1 MAQVWFAYA
10 TTELMIILARMFAGL
25 FTGGIF
31 VSFLTYIVNKSDPE
45 DQGKYLTYSATIKS
59 VASAFGYMIG
69 GFLGEFSVRLAF
81 LVQAGTL
88 IAVAIAFFLICEPDS
103 TANLKDIPAKQLMKE
118 ANPFQAFI
126 DSRNFMCMAFVFL
139 FAFNIFINFGNTGF
153 DQAFNY
159 YLKAQLGL
167 TSSYNGII
175 KAGVG
180 FVSFIANMSLCIW
193 IIKKTNV
200 KKSMVVLT
208 AFCALASIGTLISV
222 KIGIFILFSIL
233 VYAGYSVSVP
243 VLQNMV
249 ADQAS
254 PEQKNLVMGFF
265 NATQSLGSIAGS
277 LTAGFIY
284 SVNAKL
290 PFACTFVI
298 YSVGVAAAVG
308 VLLGVLCDAHLLLD
322 PKILKL
328 LVLGIV
334 ALLLSGIGGIMGG
347 YIMYFIKKGNYNPV
361 IGIAAVSCVPTTAKV
376 AQKLVSKDNP
386 DSFILGD
393 ALGANISGVITSAII
408 TGIYIT
414 IIPYL

>member
-1 MAQVWFAYA
+1 MKYKLRFAAFFTAMIVFNLAANFAHPVTPTVIQELQLHDYMFGVALAVMLITNFLLSPFWGKINNYISSRLSLLICCLGYGVAQVWFAYA

-139 FAFNIFINFGNTGF
+139 FAINIFINFGNTGF

-193 IIKKTNV
+193 IIK
-200 KKSMVVLT
+200 
-208 AFCALASIGTLISV
+208 ISV

-298 YSVGVAAAVG
+298 YSVGVAAAFG
-308 VLLGVLCDAHLLLD
+308 YLCYH
-322 PKILKL
+322 
-328 LVLGIV
+328 
-334 ALLLSGIGGIMGG
+334 
-347 YIMYFIKKGNYNPV
+347 KKE
-361 IGIAAVSCVPTTAKV
+361 A
-376 AQKLVSKDNP
+376 
-386 DSFILGD
+386 
-393 ALGANISGVITSAII
+393 
-408 TGIYIT
+408 
-414 IIPYL
+414 